1 MNKNSLAGKANAKKA
16 FWRRKKK
23 KKLTATIR
31 ISFQGQGIKLNNIKL
46 TAQI

>member
-16 FWRRKKK
+16 FWRRKK

>member
-16 FWRRKKK
+16 FWRKKA
-23 KKLTATIR
+23 KLTAIIR
-31 ISFQGQGIKLNNIKL
+31 ISFEGQGIKLNNIKL